1 MMIYLFARAPVRPC
15 IFTISCVVCRLSK
28 SNSHTSTAAPR
39 TVRTRLRALR
49 SLSLSLSLHRRRHQ
63 TPHTVLTHCSCS
75 TAASLRRCR
84 RGPLPTRP
92 MARVP
97 PLRPTATRRGRV
109 RGSIASRAEGA
120 TASSSTARPTMAGQ
134 GAPAAA
140 RGRATAPDW
149 QCDAPLQ
156 AAARRPRRHTCG
168 RWKSDYRPVE
178 TCPAALGRE
187 RSHSVEQH
195 PVETCPAALG
205 REVVHT
211 REAPAQVPEGRER

>member
-49 SLSLSLSLHRRRHQ
+49 SLSLSLHRRRHQ

-187 RSHSVEQH
+187 
-195 PVETCPAALG
+195 
-205 REVVHT
+205 VVHT

>member
-187 RSHSVEQH
+187 
-195 PVETCPAALG
+195 
-205 REVVHT
+205 VVHT

>member
-1 MMIYLFARAPVRPC
+1 MENFGNLFPLLDHHHLASASSECFEPEKHKRRVR
-15 IFTISCVVCRLSK
+15 VNLRLS
-28 SNSHTSTAAPR
+28 
-39 TVRTRLRALR
+39 
-49 SLSLSLSLHRRRHQ
+49 
-63 TPHTVLTHCSCS
+63 
-75 TAASLRRCR
+75 
-84 RGPLPTRP
+84 G
-92 MARVP
+92 
-97 PLRPTATRRGRV
+97 
-109 RGSIASRAEGA
+109 SRAEGV

-178 TCPAALGRE
+178 TCLVALGRE